1 MQESRPN
8 FLLFWL
14 AVNAVGVLASAA
26 YFIYLVVIYATEG
39 AAPPKDSNAGTKVD
53 SWSPETRN
61 MKNTKIGHMYILYMA
76 KRLWPGFMNAASKQ
90 VQTEVVIKSRN
101 KIHQTW
107 PKPFS
112 RVLYIQPE
120 EGL

>member
-39 AAPPKDSNAGTKVD
+39 AAPPKDSSAGTKVD
-53 SWSPETRN
+53 SWSPD
-61 MKNTKIGHMYILYMA
+61 MKIGKLDIQRRA
-76 KRLWPGFMNAASKQ
+76 KKIKLSSVTHVPSGLMGCALAALGWWVGGWQ
-90 VQTEVVIKSRN
+90 EIKTCRN
-101 KIHQTW
+101 
-107 PKPFS
+107 PFAPH
-112 RVLYIQPE
+112 RIIK
-120 EGL
+120 

>member
-39 AAPPKDSNAGTKVD
+39 AAPPKDSNTGTKVD
-53 SWSPETRN
+53 SWSPESRHE
-61 MKNTKIGHMYILYMA
+61 KYENTSYLIQGSA
-76 KRLWPGFMNAASKQ
+76 KRLWPGFMNAASKFRQ
-90 VQTEVVIKSRN
+90 K
-101 KIHQTW
+101 W
-107 PKPFS
+107 
-112 RVLYIQPE
+112 
-120 EGL
+120 